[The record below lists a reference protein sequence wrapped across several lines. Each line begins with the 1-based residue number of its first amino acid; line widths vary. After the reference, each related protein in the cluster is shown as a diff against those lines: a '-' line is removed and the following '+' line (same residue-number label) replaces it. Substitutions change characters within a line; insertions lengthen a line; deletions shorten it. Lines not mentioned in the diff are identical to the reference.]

1 MPAPEPLS
9 EQTELA
15 APTEACGGGGGGCG
29 FETRVPASDLSPL
42 CGCGLRAS
50 WLLGRWWC
58 AASLQGGGRGDNQR
72 ADDAEDGA
80 GAAAGDSAATSGGGG
95 GGGSSSCGCGFELDG
110 SALAA
115 PAAEPFFIS
124 HRDIEAE
131 TARATAALRHA
142 HSSSP
147 LAVPQL
153 GSYAS
158 AKHA

>member
-1 MPAPEPLS
+1 MPVTEPLS

-58 AASLQGGGRGDNQR
+58 AASLRGGG
-72 ADDAEDGA
+72 EDGGGGSIA
-80 GAAAGDSAATSGGGG
+80 GGGEGGDGGGVGGGG
-95 GGGSSSCGCGFELDG
+95 GGAGSLLGGRGCGFELDG

-131 TARATAALRHA
+131 TARATAAL
-142 HSSSP
+142 
-147 LAVPQL
+147 
-153 GSYAS
+153 
-158 AKHA
+158 